1 MDGFPDLSDHLLV
14 LLYGCVLP
22 FVSGVKSAEAMEG
35 VVLAQRD
42 KRRFYLAN
50 GLFLLASAIPVA
62 VSWALHGRPFEEM
75 GFRGIWLKDA
85 YLPVFWALTSVLL
98 LLYAVDLAWNLRA
111 VRRDP
116 AAAREFEEK
125 VPFLPGSVADL
136 PAYLFMCLSAAF
148 SEELIYRGFM
158 VAYFRP
164 ELNGR
169 EGLPYLAVLA
179 PAVLFSLA
187 HLYQGWQAVGKIL
200 LLSVLLACIFLVSG
214 SLWPVILIHL
224 LIDVASGVA
233 SMAMMKRMGNRD
245 TGVLPSGTS
254 VEE

>member
-35 VVLAQRD
+35 AVLTQRD

-62 VSWALHGRPFEEM
+62 VSWALHARPFEEM
-75 GFRGIWLKDA
+75 GFRHIGWKDA
-85 YLPVFWALTSVLL
+85 SRPLFWALTSVLL
-98 LLYAVDLAWNLRA
+98 LLYAVDLFWNLRA

-158 VAYFRP
+158 VTYFRP

-200 LLSVLLACIFLVSG
+200 LLSVLLACLFLVCG

-233 SMAMMKRMGNRD
+233 SMALMKRMKNRD
-245 TGVLPSGTS
+245 ADAWPHGKEG
-254 VEE
+254 EE